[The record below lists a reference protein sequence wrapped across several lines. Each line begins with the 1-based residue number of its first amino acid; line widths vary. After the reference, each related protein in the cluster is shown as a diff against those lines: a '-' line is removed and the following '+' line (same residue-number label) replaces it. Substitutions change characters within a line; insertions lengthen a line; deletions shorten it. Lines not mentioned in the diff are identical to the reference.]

1 MKERGLLEEPGWR
14 DVCPLGIFVKER
26 PGVVIMRLWWHGP
39 LERTDW
45 ALLLLLS
52 ILFCPCYKTEIQA
65 NMTPPS
71 ASRP

>member
-1 MKERGLLEEPGWR
+1 M
-14 DVCPLGIFVKER
+14 
-26 PGVVIMRLWWHGP
+26 VIMRLWWHGP
-39 LERTDW
+39 LGRTDW

-52 ILFCPCYKTEIQA
+52 ILFCPCYKTEIQV